1 MQQTATQQTKF
12 QPPDTKFDKDGEL
25 RPALNFASILD
36 LLKQT
41 WTEWNEDKAPRL
53 GAAFA
58 YYTIFSLAPLLIVA
72 ITIAGFVFG
81 DKAASGQIQKEISG
95 MIGPDAATMI
105 QNMIDSASKSKNTG
119 IFASVASIATLLLGS
134 SALFGQLQESLN
146 TIWEVAPKPSGGI
159 MQMLIQRLLSFSMVL
174 GVGFVLLVSLVL
186 SAGITAAGHFM
197 GDYLPMPEGTL
208 QLLNFVVSFFIVTLL
223 FALIFKVLPDAEVKW
238 HDVWIGAAITS
249 LLFALGRYGLS
260 IYLGRAGVSSA
271 YGAAGSLVLI
281 LLWVYYAAQI
291 LFFGAE
297 FAQVYAN
304 RYGSRVRPSENAV
317 PMTDDMRAKQGLP
330 RLSDLQSTEIAQDA
344 VQSGKKVG
352 RVSILHNQTPQ
363 EATLSQKGQ
372 AKKAKQSANKA
383 SDLDYLLGLFGGLLA
398 VLAWVETRDSKR
410 RKKLKVATE
419 VEETEPDSKL

>member
-1 MQQTATQQTKF
+1 MQQTATQPAGAKL
-12 QPPDTKFDKDGEL
+12 DKDGQL
-25 RPALNFASILD
+25 RPQITAATIFE

-58 YYTIFSLAPLLIVA
+58 YYTIFSLAPLLVVA

-81 DKAASGQIQKEISG
+81 DKAAGNQIQSEISG
-95 MIGPDAATMI
+95 MIGESAAKMVQDMI
-105 QNMIDSASKSKNTG
+105 KSAGENKNAG

-134 SALFGQLQESLN
+134 SALFAQLQDSLN

-159 MQMLIQRLLSFSMVL
+159 MQMIIQRLLSFSMVL
-174 GVGFVLLVSLVL
+174 GVGFLLLVSLVL

-197 GDYLPMPEGTL
+197 SDYLPMPEWTL
-208 QLLNFVVSFFIVTLL
+208 QLLNFGVSFFVITIL
-223 FALIFKVLPDAEVKW
+223 FAMIFKILPDVEVKW

-260 IYLGRAGVSSA
+260 IYLGRAGVSST

-297 FAQVYAN
+297 FTQVYAN
-304 RYGSRVRPSENAV
+304 RYGSKVRPSDNAI
-317 PMTDDMRAKQGLP
+317 PMTDDMRATQGMP

-344 VQSGKKVG
+344 IESGEKIRSVSILQHNSPEAKADKKSKGKSGKKG
-352 RVSILHNQTPQ
+352 
-363 EATLSQKGQ
+363 G
-372 AKKAKQSANKA
+372 
-383 SDLDYLLGLFGGLLA
+383 DLDYLIGLFAGLVA
-398 VLAWVETRDSKR
+398 VWVWADKRDRKR
-410 RKKLKVATE
+410 DEKRSEKIE
-419 VEETEPDSKL
+419 VEVDD